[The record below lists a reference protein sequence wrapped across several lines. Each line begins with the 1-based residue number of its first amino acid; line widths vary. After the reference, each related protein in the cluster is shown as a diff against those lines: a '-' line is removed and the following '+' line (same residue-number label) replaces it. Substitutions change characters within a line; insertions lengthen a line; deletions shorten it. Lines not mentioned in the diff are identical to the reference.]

1 MKAMFEKYRVHAG
14 LMLLVLVALYAN
26 MGMLNHS
33 VRNFPDRGRMDNV
46 SVYEARMTRAKAD
59 LARYREVGYATTV
72 DSDRI
77 FGREKSFDDVEI
89 LAQYILAQYS
99 LAPVV
104 IRNSTGLQMVI
115 GNFVDGPPDPE
126 YLKRN
131 GLIPVK
137 DYGDGLVLYTK
148 EGRR

>member
-1 MKAMFEKYRVHAG
+1 MFEKYRVHAG
-14 LMLLVLVALYAN
+14 LMLLVFVALYAN
-26 MGMLNHS
+26 MGMLHS
-33 VRNFPDRGRMDNV
+33 AIRNCPDKNKMDNV
-46 SVYEARMTRAKAD
+46 SVYEARMNKAGKD
-59 LARYREVGYATTV
+59 LASYKEVGYATTV
-72 DSDRI
+72 DNDRI
-77 FGREKSFDDVEI
+77 FGREKSFEDVEI

-115 GNFVDGPPDPE
+115 GNFVDGKPDPE
-126 YLKRN
+126 YLKRS

-148 EGRR
+148 VRQR